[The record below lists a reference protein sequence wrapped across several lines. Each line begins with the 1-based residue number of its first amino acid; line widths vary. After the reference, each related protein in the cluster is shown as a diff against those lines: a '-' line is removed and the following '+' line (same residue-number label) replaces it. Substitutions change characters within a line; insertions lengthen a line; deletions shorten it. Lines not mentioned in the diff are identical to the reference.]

1 MTGGASPTPSPS
13 ARRWGEH
20 DLGRTEIRDT
30 YRADLRPTTR
40 DVFAASR
47 PVDFA
52 TLDWRDIGRP
62 HRVENW
68 AAARLSWEAGNGR
81 TLPVPD
87 AWKMFNRSFQHLFD
101 TDPVAARAEAFRAA
115 GIRLR
120 RAELDAARRAIGE
133 VARWTVW
140 NQAHRVGDTV
150 WDPRAKRSLFDG
162 LDLRRPR
169 VLFLGAADGY
179 EAMLLS
185 AMYPGGESVLVDYD
199 DYCRDHRFGSFPT
212 DYPFLG
218 VDPATGSPRVWH
230 RDQMDL
236 SYLVSDIRD
245 LDFGPEFDV
254 VVSIG
259 LVEHFPDEH
268 KPEAFDWHRRFLRP
282 GGYAILTTP
291 RVALRTRM
299 FYRLFGDLMNFSY
312 RELQTVE
319 QLGLYAHENGFE
331 VLRHGEIKTHNGV
344 VCRPR

>member
-1 MTGGASPTPSPS
+1 
-13 ARRWGEH
+13 
-20 DLGRTEIRDT
+20 
-30 YRADLRPTTR
+30 
-40 DVFAASR
+40 
-47 PVDFA
+47 
-52 TLDWRDIGRP
+52 
-62 HRVENW
+62 
-68 AAARLSWEAGNGR
+68 
-81 TLPVPD
+81 
-87 AWKMFNRSFQHLFD
+87 
-101 TDPVAARAEAFRAA
+101 
-115 GIRLR
+115 
-120 RAELDAARRAIGE
+120 
-133 VARWTVW
+133 
-140 NQAHRVGDTV
+140 
-150 WDPRAKRSLFDG
+150 
-162 LDLRRPR
+162 
-169 VLFLGAADGY
+169 
-179 EAMLLS
+179 
-185 AMYPGGESVLVDYD
+185 
-199 DYCRDHRFGSFPT
+199 
-212 DYPFLG
+212 
-218 VDPATGSPRVWH
+218 RVWH